1 MIPLDLGVAGAVVRP
16 WRRGDEAALVRHANN
31 RKVWINLRDR
41 FPHPYTPAD
50 AEQWIAF
57 ATAQDPQTNFAIAVG
72 DEPVGGVGLDL
83 KTDVERRSAEV
94 GIWLGEAW
102 WGKGIGTAAA
112 KAMTEWAF
120 ASFDVCRLYC
130 SVFAWNGAS
139 MRILEKAGWAC
150 EAQLRKAA
158 TKDGK
163 TIDVYLYAIVRE
175 PQKRG

>member
-1 MIPLDLGVAGAVVRP
+1 MMPFDLGVAGASVRS
-16 WRRGDEAALVRHANN
+16 WRRGDEASLVRHANN

-41 FPHPYTPAD
+41 FPHPYTQAD

-57 ATAQDPQTNFAIAVG
+57 ATAQEPQTNFAIAVG
-72 DEPVGGVGLDL
+72 DEAVGGVGLDL

-120 ASFDVCRLYC
+120 ATFDVCRLYC
-130 SVFAWNGAS
+130 NVFAWNGAS
-139 MRILEKAGWAC
+139 MRILEKAGYAC

>member
-57 ATAQDPQTNFAIAVG
+57 VTAQDPQTNFAIAVV

-112 KAMTEWAF
+112 KAMTAWAF
-120 ASFDVCRLYC
+120 ATFDVCRLYC

-163 TIDVYLYAIVRE
+163 TIDVYLYARL
-175 PQKRG
+175 K